1 MIRLTRL
8 TDYGIMLLTIIARE
22 RNGSTRSARELAAR
36 SRLPQPTVSKLLK
49 ALAHGGLLETRRGV
63 RGGFSLAKPA
73 EQVTVADI
81 IAALEGPIGITE
93 CTAHPGQC
101 GVEPLCPV
109 RTNWRKI
116 NRAVLEALRGISLAE
131 MARPMTFDARPVELR
146 RSAGNGG

>member
-22 RNGSTRSARELAAR
+22 RNGATRSARELAAR

-101 GVEPLCPV
+101 GVEPMCPV

-131 MARPMTFDARPVELR
+131 MARPITFDAAPVQLR

>member
-22 RNGSTRSARELAAR
+22 RNGATRSARELAAR

-63 RGGFSLAKPA
+63 RGGFTLAKPA

-116 NRAVLEALRGISLAE
+116 NRAVLDALRGISLAE
-131 MARPMTFDARPVELR
+131 MARPITFVGAPIELR

>member
-22 RNGSTRSARELAAR
+22 RNGATRSARELAAR

-63 RGGFSLAKPA
+63 RGGFTLAKPA

-101 GVEPLCPV
+101 GVEPMCPV

-131 MARPMTFDARPVELR
+131 MARPISFDAKPVELR